1 MPRRG
6 RPASRSTFS
15 SIASSSTARCT
26 RRRGA
31 RSSASAA
38 SWRAIGF
45 CNGARAAASHFPPR
59 FGYPRPISTL
69 AWATPSGNSRGAEW
83 RSWVRSKATGSS
95 TSPPWARNSKRQ
107 AASARAAVRQAVAS
121 TVAPWSV
128 RSAAVVSAILIG
140 DRAGLDADVERRLQ
154 EAGTYHVI
162 AISGGNIA
170 ILAGLCIFL
179 LRVVRAGPRSSALLV
194 IVMLTAYAFVV
205 EGGSSVGRATLMA
218 AIYFAAQLCDHR
230 TLPLNVAALTAAILF
245 CADPLQVVDAG
256 FALTFGA
263 TLGIL
268 VGMSK
273 VADLLPASPWLP
285 ARLGHGGQS
294 SRCVGVRGDRAP
306 AGERVRVLARHV
318 RRPHRQRGRDPV
330 NDAGADCR
338 DGRGRADVAVARVS
352 RDGPVGSRI
361 SRSRG
366 SSAAPRSSISFPW
379 LTQTACASAAV
390 GHGGVLRFADRH
402 RVGDV
407 P

>member
-1 MPRRG
+1 MGTP
-6 RPASRSTFS
+6 
-15 SIASSSTARCT
+15 
-26 RRRGA
+26 
-31 RSSASAA
+31 
-38 SWRAIGF
+38 
-45 CNGARAAASHFPPR
+45 
-59 FGYPRPISTL
+59 L
-69 AWATPSGNSRGAEW
+69 AEAL
-83 RSWVRSKATGSS
+83 
-95 TSPPWARNSKRQ
+95 
-107 AASARAAVRQAVAS
+107 ASARAAVRRAVAS
-121 TVAPWSV
+121 SVAPWSA

-230 TLPLNVAALTAAILF
+230 TLPFNVAALTAAILF

-273 VADLLPASPWLP
+273 ARGPVAGIAMASRAGRAP
-285 ARLGHGGQS
+285 R
-294 SRCVGVRGDRAP
+294 RVGVRGNRAP
-306 AGERVRVLARHV
+306 AGQRVRVLARHV
-318 RRPHRQRGRDPV
+318 RRAHRQLGRDSV
-330 NDAGADCR
+330 DDARADCR
-338 DGRGRADVAVARVS
+338 DGRGRR
-352 RDGPVGSRI
+352 
-361 SRSRG
+361 
-366 SSAAPRSSISFPW
+366 
-379 LTQTACASAAV
+379 
-390 GHGGVLRFADRH
+390 
-402 RVGDV
+402 
-407 P
+407 